1 MFDTLYVGGAAT
13 RIDAPEAL
21 PGYSKVIIKKNDD
34 LSFTAGDNTGRTLNV
49 TCPWGSQEMAEELL
63 ARVQGHGYQP
73 YQADSAVIDP
83 AFEIGDAVQLSGA
96 YGGIY
101 SAKMTMGRNPRTT
114 LSAPH
119 NEEVNDYTPYKS
131 SEQREITR
139 SFQDVRATLRV
150 TADQIAAEVTARENA
165 VTEIVA
171 ALTLQAGQIEAKVS
185 REGGDNRSF
194 GWKMLD
200 DSQTWYANGSEIVR
214 FDQNGAVIRGR
225 IEALSGKIGGFDIK
239 SDCLSYNGQTW
250 GGTNT
255 YGAYLGTSGFQMGD
269 KLKISM
275 DGRIEAEEGVFH
287 GSVQAGNID
296 YGGDAGYFSG
306 GGLSGGS
313 VYGSKIAGS
322 TLSTAKFTAG
332 VNTSLGYAD
341 FSYDAMNGR
350 ATASLFQAN
359 YAKIKTLEVS
369 KLVQYNSST
378 TLSVKMICYVDG
390 NTGDKKY
397 IQVFCA

>member
-21 PGYSKVIIKKNDD
+21 PGYSKVIIKKTDD
-34 LSFTAGDNTGRTLNV
+34 LSFTAGDDTGRTLNV
-49 TCPWGSQEMAEELL
+49 TCPWGSQAMAEALL
-63 ARVQGHGYQP
+63 ARVQGRGYQP

-119 NEEVNDYTPYKS
+119 NEEVDDYTPYKS
-131 SEQREITR
+131 SEQREIAR

-185 REGGDNRSF
+185 REGGDNKSF

-239 SDCLSYNGQTW
+239 SDCLSYNGQSW

-255 YGAYLGTSGFQMGD
+255 WGAYLGTDGLQLGRNFRVDMTGNLEAASGRFTGEVYAGS
-269 KLKISM
+269 ISYGGAAGTF
-275 DGRIEAEEGVFH
+275 DGGGITQ
-287 GSVQAGNID
+287 GSVSGG
-296 YGGDAGYFSG
+296 YGGQIG
-306 GGLSGGS
+306 GGS
-313 VYGSKIAGS
+313 VS
-322 TLSTAKFTAG
+322 TYNTTGG
-332 VNTSLGYAD
+332 VNTSLGYANFAND
-341 FSYDAMNGR
+341 VFNWRQTAPYVCCQYIVIDGRRYSPGTIRYLNQNG
-350 ATASLFQAN
+350 A
-359 YAKIKTLEVS
+359 V
-369 KLVQYNSST
+369 T
-378 TLSVKMICYVDG
+378 TTRVLLTQDR
-390 NTGDKKY
+390 
-397 IQVFCA
+397 